1 MHRPA
6 FGLPRS
12 RPSSTSHYLRGL
24 MCKTIDHQM
33 AIKRVL
39 AGKEKAHGLIQS
51 TGLVASTISEK
62 TKEAEEMYLGAP
74 ADKEKGPLIYFLA
87 THNSTQ

>member
-62 TKEAEEMYLGAP
+62 TKRGRRDVP
-74 ADKEKGPLIYFLA
+74 ASTSRQGEGPLGLVSS
-87 THNSTQ
+87 NP